1 MVINDNGGTR
11 TVASFPLSVNGTPV
25 VSGVANIFPVGTY
38 AVNEIGDS
46 NYTRTFSGDCDVN
59 GVLNLIAGNHKICT
73 ITNND
78 NAAVVVP
85 KLPNT
90 GLPPRSGTMPW
101 DIFISAGILM
111 LVSTSLVIA
120 LRKRTR

>member
-11 TVASFPLSVNGTPV
+11 TVVSFPLSVNGTPV
-25 VSGVANIFPVGTY
+25 VSGVTNTFPAGTY
-38 AVNEIGDS
+38 AVNEIGAS
-46 NYTRTFSGDCDVN
+46 NYTRTFSGDCDIN
-59 GVLNLIAGNHKICT
+59 GVLNLSTGDNKTCT

-78 NAAVVVP
+78 NAVVVVP

-90 GLPPRSGTMPW
+90 GLPPSSGTMPW

-111 LVSTSLVIA
+111 LVSTSLMLA
-120 LRKRTR
+120 LKKRTV